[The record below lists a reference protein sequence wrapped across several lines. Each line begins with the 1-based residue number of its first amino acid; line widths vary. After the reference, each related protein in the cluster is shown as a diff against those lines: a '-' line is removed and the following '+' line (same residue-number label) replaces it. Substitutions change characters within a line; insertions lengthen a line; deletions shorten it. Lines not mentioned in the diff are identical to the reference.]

1 MLAMIE
7 EEEKDETDGHDRRH
21 FLALLDLTAP
31 KVAAGKNTNWAANVF
46 ATSMRVILY
55 PYIFDITFMIF
66 LHYIRSFYL
75 KL

>member
-1 MLAMIE
+1 MRQMM
-7 EEEKDETDGHDRRH
+7 KQRDGHHRQL
-21 FLALLDLTAP
+21 LALLDLTAP

-66 LHYIRSFYL
+66 LQYIRSFYL